1 MLVRCFRSIIL
12 FSFLILADFTFAQTE
27 ESLWQGKKYASKSP
41 LDSLAE
47 VWTFNWQSA
56 NSEEKTKFKE
66 ELENLYPNPISVE
79 RVIDGNKSITRY
91 IVNESD
97 ELPVILEKIQHSGC
111 LIFFFKNGIPENEM
125 KFYKT
130 VTKYYID

>member
-12 FSFLILADFTFAQTE
+12 FSFNTSGLHFRSNWG
-27 ESLWQGKKYASKSP
+27 ESLAGKKYASKSP